1 MDAPKT
7 CCYGLILFA
16 FVGAAALEVAD
27 VLQWEVERRILD
39 EADEPLQE
47 VPKEEN
53 HEEHLALLQRVDVFV
68 VQFFRAQPS
77 AVATSKDQAQQID
90 GPVGAKGEISV
101 INDLQGSKG

>member
-1 MDAPKT
+1 MLA
-7 CCYGLILFA
+7 I
-16 FVGAAALEVAD
+16 LEVALHGIGLALHGD
-27 VLQWEVERRILD
+27 ITVGQVGTAVLD
-39 EADEPLQE
+39 EADKPLQE

-77 AVATSKDQAQQID
+77 AVATGKDQAQQID

-101 INDLQGSKG
+101 IDDLQGSKG